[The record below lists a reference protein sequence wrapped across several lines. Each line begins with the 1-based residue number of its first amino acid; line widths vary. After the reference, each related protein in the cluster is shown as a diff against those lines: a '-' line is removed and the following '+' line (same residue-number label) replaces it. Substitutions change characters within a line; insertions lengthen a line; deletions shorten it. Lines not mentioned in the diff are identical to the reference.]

1 MTTPPPPPPPPPP
14 KSSSYMMHTLTT
26 RTHANTHNSAKTN
39 LCVRISREIKMQV
52 SMSYIFKI
60 TLTPFDRVNLPI
72 IVPFS
77 NLAL

>member
-1 MTTPPPPPPPPPP
+1 MSAVFLKLTADQGLVIGSQAQG
-14 KSSSYMMHTLTT
+14 KSDTYTHT
-26 RTHANTHNSAKTN
+26 HTHNGAKTN
-39 LCVRISREIKMQV
+39 LCVRISREIKM
-52 SMSYIFKI
+52 SYIFKA